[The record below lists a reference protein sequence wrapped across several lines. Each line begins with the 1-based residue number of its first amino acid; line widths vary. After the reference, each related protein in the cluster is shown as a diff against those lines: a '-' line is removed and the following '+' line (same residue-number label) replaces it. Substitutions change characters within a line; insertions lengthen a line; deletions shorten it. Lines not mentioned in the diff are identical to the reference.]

1 MELISTH
8 PVKKSDLGFHGNLF
22 GGKLL
27 AWLDASAASLA
38 AQKCD
43 STNMVTLK
51 INECVFKRP
60 AKEGQLIKIY
70 GKVGQFGKTSVT
82 LYMEARSHNVY
93 TGKQETILSTDIVF
107 VRIDEH
113 GDAIPISSKVK
124 EKIYTI

>member
-1 MELISTH
+1 
-8 PVKKSDLGFHGNLF
+8 
-22 GGKLL
+22 
-27 AWLDASAASLA
+27 
-38 AQKCD
+38 
-43 STNMVTLK
+43 MVTLK

-93 TGKQETILSTDIVF
+93 TGKQEMILSTEIVF

-113 GDAIPISSKVK
+113 GEAIPISSKVK
-124 EKIYTI
+124 EKYIQNEN